1 MPGGGKRALVG
12 QLLSFAAFADCSRA
26 DVSALVEAGD
36 RFTLPAGWPLVEQ
49 GVPGDAVYVLTSG
62 QARVFYVREQVAT
75 LAAGD
80 IVGEMALLG
89 GGQRRATVTTA
100 TRVSGL
106 RVDNA
111 AMLDLFARRPALREA
126 FRAAYAAHQA
136 ASE

>member
-1 MPGGGKRALVG
+1 MPGGGQRALVG
-12 QLLSFAAFADCSRA
+12 QLLSYPAFADCARS
-26 DVSALVEAGD
+26 DVSALVAAGG
-36 RFTLPAGWPLVEQ
+36 RFALPAGWPLVEQ
-49 GVPGDAVYVLTSG
+49 GVPGDAVYVLTAG
-62 QARVFYVREQVAT
+62 QARVFYVREQVAM
-75 LAAGD
+75 LGPGD

-111 AMLDLFARRPALREA
+111 AMLDLFARHPALRDA
-126 FRAAYAAHQA
+126 FRAAYAAHQT